1 MLRNRSRLLRDL
13 VVILISVALTVGL
26 LLVTGRIST
35 SSTTSGASQSV
46 MNQIIARGSL
56 RAGIP
61 VAGLPVATRDASG
74 NIVGVVPDLAAE
86 MAKALGVKLDI
97 VDTATANRIPDLI
110 AGKIDFSIGTITL
123 ERAKSVSFSNPWAVD
138 GTSAAF
144 LKSSGITQYSDI
156 KGKKIAAVT
165 GATGDLVATDQFP
178 GNDISRVDQVSTA
191 IQAVV
196 SGQADVVFDDYS
208 TLSLASADN
217 PNLVTLTPLTVEPS
231 GIMVPLND
239 HQWVNWLNWFL
250 ADYYSSG
257 VSTCGCGFAS
267 YAKWFKVTPPPLT
280 FHY

>member
-1 MLRNRSRLLRDL
+1 MLRNRSRLVED
-13 VVILISVALTVGL
+13 VIVIIVAVIITVGG

-35 SSTTSGASQSV
+35 GSSSSTSSQSV
-46 MNQIIARGSL
+46 IDQIVARGSL

-61 VAGLPVATRDASG
+61 VAGLPVATRDSAG
-74 NIVGVVPDLAAE
+74 NITGVVPDMAAE
-86 MAKALGVKLDI
+86 MAKALKVKLDI

-156 KGKKIAAVT
+156 KGKKIAVVT
-165 GATGDLVATDQFP
+165 GATGDLVATAQFG

-191 IQAVV
+191 IQALV

-217 PNLVTLTPLTVEPS
+217 PNIVTLNPLTVEPS
-231 GIMVPLND
+231 GIMLPLGD
-239 HQWVNWLNWFL
+239 QKWANWLNWFL
-250 ADYYSSG
+250 DDYYASG
-257 VSTCGCGFAS
+257 VSTCGCGFDS
-267 YAKWFKVTPPPLT
+267 YKKWFKVTPPQMS